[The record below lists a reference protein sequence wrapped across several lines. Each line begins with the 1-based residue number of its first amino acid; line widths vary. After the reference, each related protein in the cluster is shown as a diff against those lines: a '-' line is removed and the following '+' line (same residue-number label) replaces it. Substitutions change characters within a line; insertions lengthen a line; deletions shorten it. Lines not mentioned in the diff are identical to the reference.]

1 MIAAATLLIFL
12 LLALVITRVATVAL
26 RATGLSHEAA
36 RFQARSAF
44 SGVGFTTNE
53 SEDVVNHPA
62 RRNIVLILMLLS
74 TAGVVTAISSL
85 LLSFVDTT
93 SWREAALRAAVILG
107 GLLLV
112 WLLAASDWVE
122 QRLSRLIERGLRRW
136 TDLDVADY
144 VRLLH
149 ISRDY
154 SITEMGVAEDEW
166 LNGRR
171 VGDILLAQEGVV
183 VLGIRRPI
191 GEYISAP
198 PVGTAFGLGDTLV
211 VYGRLTALDELRLKG
226 GDRQR
231 RRRHRHGASGGGLP
245 RAAGGRGRAGCVP
258 FHAPRGAAAHRNKLD
273 ADLTR
278 ELGSRHDH
286 HRTHRRT
293 IDGKELPAPGRWT
306 IDPSHSSAV
315 HRPAHDDLEVR
326 GRFRTLVGTILVAEI
341 PSSRPSR

>member
-53 SEDVVNHPA
+53 SEDIVNHPA

-74 TAGVVTAISSL
+74 TAGVVSAIASL

-183 VLGIRRPI
+183 VLGIRRPD
-191 GEYISAP
+191 GEYIGAP
-198 PVGTAFGLGDTLV
+198 PVGTAFGAGDTLV
-211 VYGRLTALDELRLKG
+211 VYGRLTALDELQQRKAG
-226 GDRQR
+226 TSGDAAHERARADNEAYLARQASAV
-231 RRRHRHGASGGGLP
+231 GARV
-245 RAAGGRGRAGCVP
+245 RAVPTRARD
-258 FHAPRGAAAHRNKLD
+258 AARGA
-273 ADLTR
+273 
-278 ELGSRHDH
+278 
-286 HRTHRRT
+286 
-293 IDGKELPAPGRWT
+293 PGT
-306 IDPSHSSAV
+306 SS
-315 HRPAHDDLEVR
+315 
-326 GRFRTLVGTILVAEI
+326 TQI
-341 PSSRPSR
+341 